1 MTVSF
6 EIQHDELAHRFHTVV
21 DGQQC
26 QLVYS
31 LGGPGGAVMS
41 IDHTG
46 VPAAVGGRGIAA
58 ALVQAAFALARQRGW
73 KVKELNV
80 ERGRLDEV
88 FRSLTRGE
96 VV

>member
-6 EIQHDELAHRFHTVV
+6 EIQYDELAHRFQTVV

-31 LGGPGGAVMS
+31 LGGPGGTVMT

-58 ALVQAAFALARQRGW
+58 ALVEAAFALARQRGW
-73 KVKELNV
+73 KVDPACSYSAV
-80 ERGRLDEV
+80 WAERHPDVADL
-88 FRSLTRGE
+88 LA
-96 VV
+96 

>member
-6 EIQHDELAHRFHTVV
+6 DIQHDELAHRFHTVV
-21 DGQQC
+21 DGQHC

-46 VPAAVGGRGIAA
+46 VSAAVGGRGIAA

-73 KVKELNV
+73 KVNPACSYAAVWAQRHADVADLLV
-80 ERGRLDEV
+80 
-88 FRSLTRGE
+88 
-96 VV
+96 